1 MDQTDLGLLVRNIAH
16 SLTDQRRGTI
26 KISEQDC
33 CLLIEVLAEDHFL
46 SGVLTLYRFSID
58 KTRWLPVRVE
68 EFTPDGIVKRKGI
81 FRDLRTSITLP
92 NVFFRMEEGESSHA
106 RPAK

>member
-33 CLLIEVLAEDHFL
+33 CLLVEVLAEDHFF

-58 KTRWLPVRVE
+58 KTRWLPVGVE
-68 EFTPDGIVKRKGI
+68 EFTPGY
-81 FRDLRTSITLP
+81 
-92 NVFFRMEEGESSHA
+92 H
-106 RPAK
+106 